1 MRHAL
6 LVALFT
12 ALGFG
17 SALLFAQADSAYA
30 PLWLYKGS
38 WEVKVSGAKA
48 GTGPDKLLNE
58 CRLIGKYFG
67 CQQTVNGKLSALIV
81 FIPADKPGHYYTQ
94 AVLPEGWAVGRG
106 ELDIEGD
113 HWTYR
118 SKATEKDKTTYYRT
132 TNLFSGKDN
141 IHFEISESPDGEHW
155 TVTKSG
161 DEVRTGS

>member
-1 MRHAL
+1 MRYAL
-6 LVALFT
+6 RLALFT
-12 ALGFG
+12 SLGL
-17 SALLFAQADSAYA
+17 SSPISFAQADSAYA

-38 WEVKVSGAKA
+38 WEVKAVGAKA
-48 GTGPDKLLNE
+48 DKLSNE
-58 CRLIGKYFG
+58 CHLIGKYFG
-67 CQQTVNGKLSALIV
+67 CQQTVNGKLSALII

-106 ELDIEGD
+106 ELEIDGD

-118 SKATEKDKTTYYRT
+118 SKTTEKDKTTYYRT

-155 TVTKSG
+155 TITKSG